1 MQLYGSRKHDKSR
14 CRYGCCGAKAHRHK
28 NLPRDTDAVEKALR
42 YKARQGARAAIAES
56 MASEA
61 P

>member
-14 CRYGCCGAKAHRHK
+14 CRYGCCGNKAHRHK
-28 NLPRDTDAVEKALR
+28 NLPRDTGAVEKALR
-42 YKARQGARAAIAES
+42 HKARQGACAAISES
-56 MASEA
+56 QETEA